1 MSDFIDELKRIAVK
15 EVEAL
20 TPMEI
25 SFLRAR
31 VSYLKPETKAKFKSV
46 LTDEINL
53 LDLKRPELDAM
64 AIELGL
70 NPEDYQNK
78 KLIAEAIKA
87 TEETK

>member
-46 LTDEINL
+46 TH
-53 LDLKRPELDAM
+53 
-64 AIELGL
+64 
-70 NPEDYQNK
+70 
-78 KLIAEAIKA
+78 
-87 TEETK
+87 